1 MSGAAAGAEHNPF
14 EQFKKRFDNAAKYL
28 KLDAGLGDILK
39 TPTRELTVAVP
50 VPLRADGEGAPI
62 RLYDQDI
69 EVLTLEA

>member
-28 KLDAGLGDILK
+28 KLDPGLGDILK

-50 VPLRADGEGAPI
+50 VLMDDGTFRVFTGY
-62 RLYDQDI
+62 R
-69 EVLTLEA
+69 V